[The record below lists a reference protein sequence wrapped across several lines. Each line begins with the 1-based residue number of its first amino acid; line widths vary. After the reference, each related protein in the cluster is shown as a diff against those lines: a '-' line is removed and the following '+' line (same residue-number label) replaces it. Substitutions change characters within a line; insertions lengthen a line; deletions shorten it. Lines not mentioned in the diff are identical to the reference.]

1 MHSHKQIFGFLLTVI
16 IFTAFVVFMV
26 GCGQQQA
33 KIEKQKEIA
42 RLVIEE
48 AWNKG
53 NLDVMDEHYA
63 PDYVYHQTPFP
74 DIQGLDA
81 YKQFITDNRTNYPDI
96 RQAIDDIVVE
106 GDKVVIRGTYQGT
119 QEGTSPTLGI
129 STGKRVDF
137 KWCVV
142 SRKVN
147 GKTVEEWAY
156 VDWLGF
162 MQQIGYKMSP
172 PITESTFARVTVTQM
187 KPEKIA
193 EAVKIYGES
202 VVPDA
207 KSQKGFR
214 GIILLSDFKTG
225 KGYSIAIWDSEA
237 EAIANEQS
245 GYYKSQVDKFK
256 EMFTAKPIREGYK
269 VTVQE

>member
-1 MHSHKQIFGFLLTVI
+1 MRSNKQILRLAISVI
-16 IFTAFVVFMV
+16 VVAVLVM

-33 KIEKQKEIA
+33 EIEKQKEIA

-137 KWCVV
+137 KWCIV

-147 GKTVEEWAY
+147 GKTVEDWAY

-162 MQQIGYKMSP
+162 MQQLGYKMNP
-172 PITESTFARVTVTQM
+172 PLTETTFARVTLTQG
-187 KPEKIA
+187 KPDMMNETIKLY
-193 EAVKIYGES
+193 KDS
-202 VVPDA
+202 VVPAA
-207 KSQKGFR
+207 KSQKGYR
-214 GIILLSDFKTG
+214 GAYLLSDFQKG
-225 KGYSIAIWDSEA
+225 KGISISLWESEEDA
-237 EAIANEQS
+237 VANEQS
-245 GYYKSQVDKFK
+245 GYYQEQVDKFK
-256 EMFTAKPIREGYK
+256 DFFTAQPVREGYI